1 MPTSGVTSWERT
13 AGDVIKSAM
22 VELGVI
28 SAEDEPEASEYDEAL
43 VRLNG
48 LLKFLA
54 TKGAM
59 YREASTTVTVT
70 GGTGLA
76 TLAGTIRDVSSVR
89 HVVSST
95 YQRMLS
101 PWNRA
106 QYYALPNRAQTGAN
120 PTIYMTQK
128 GVSGLQLRIW
138 PVPATDVTLD
148 VDYSRSAE
156 VVTAP
161 DEALDVPQDWQDAI
175 TMLLASRCASM
186 FGTDRVSPS
195 TVQRIDGMADA
206 MLNQLLDADR
216 PDSYYLEPWNGYYA

>member
-13 AGDVIKSAM
+13 AGDVVKSAM

-59 YREASTTVTVT
+59 YREDSGTLTIA
-70 GGTGLA
+70 GGTGAA
-76 TLAGTIRDVSSVR
+76 TLPVTIRDVSSAR
-89 HVVSST
+89 HIVSST
-95 YQRMLS
+95 YQRLLM

-106 QYYALPNRAQTGAN
+106 QYYALPNRSQAGAN

-128 GVSGLQLRIW
+128 TIAGLELRVW
-138 PVPATDVTLD
+138 PVPAADITLNL
-148 VDYSRSAE
+148 DYSRSAE

-161 DEALDVPQDWQDAI
+161 DEALDIPQDWQDAI

-195 TVQRIDGMADA
+195 SVQRIDGMADS

-216 PDSYYLEPWNGYYA
+216 PDSYYFEPWNA